1 MLRVEA
7 STGRIAG
14 GKRPGH
20 WGCRAGEV
28 VKYPD
33 AVAES
38 VVDSSRERSSVVRTP
53 QVVIADNEIFE
64 AHEGGK
70 LSVVLKSP
78 LDTQRALSIAY
89 TPGVAQVSRAIAA
102 DVTLAKRYTW
112 ANRLVA
118 VISDGTA
125 VLGLGDIGP
134 AASLPVMEGKSALFK
149 TFGGLDS
156 IPIVLDT
163 KDPDEIVETIVR
175 LRPTFGA
182 VNLEDISAP
191 RCFEIERRV
200 IEALDCP
207 VMHDDQHGTAIVVL
221 AALLGASKVLE
232 RDMHNLKIV
241 ISGAGAAGIACANIL
256 LAKGIGDI
264 TVLDSRGIVHTG
276 RNDLNPFKA
285 ELATRTNPR
294 GLTGGTAEALTGA
307 DVFMGVS
314 AGLVPEELIATMTP
328 GGIVFAMSN
337 PDPEI
342 HPDVARKYAA
352 VVATG
357 RSDFPNQIN
366 NVLAFPG
373 VFRGALDAG
382 ARRITEKMKVAAAEA
397 IFSVVGDDLAV
408 DHIVPSALDP
418 RVGPAVAAAVAA
430 ASEESVG

>member
-1 MLRVEA
+1 MSDKSGA
-7 STGRIAG
+7 
-14 GKRPGH
+14 
-20 WGCRAGEV
+20 
-28 VKYPD
+28 
-33 AVAES
+33 
-38 VVDSSRERSSVVRTP
+38 VRTP
-53 QVVIADNEIFE
+53 QVVVDDAEIFA

-70 LSVVLKSP
+70 LSVALNEP

-102 DVTLAKRYTW
+102 DATLAKKYTW

-118 VISDGTA
+118 VVSDGSA

-163 KDPDEIVETIVR
+163 KDPDEIVETLIR

-221 AALLGASKVLE
+221 AALMGATKVLE
-232 RDMHNLKIV
+232 RDMHNLKV
-241 ISGAGAAGIACANIL
+241 VVSGAGAAGVACTKIML
-256 LAKGIGDI
+256 ESGIRDI
-264 TVLDSRGIVHTG
+264 IVLDSKGIVHSDRG
-276 RNDLNPFKA
+276 DLNSFKA
-285 ELATRTNPR
+285 MLAERTNPR
-294 GLTGGTAEALTGA
+294 GITGGVAEALKDA
-307 DVFMGVS
+307 DVFLGVS
-314 AGLVPEELIATMTP
+314 AGVVPEEFIATMAP
-328 GGIVFAMSN
+328 GAIVFALSN

-342 HPDVARKYAA
+342 HPDAARKYAA

-382 ARRITEKMKVAAAEA
+382 ARRITEEMKVAAAEA
-397 IFSVVGDDLAV
+397 IFSVVGDDLSV
-408 DHIVPSALDP
+408 DYIVPSALDP

-430 ASEESVG
+430 ASQA